1 MADDEELRR
10 LIEHYFNLGYQS
22 KVIIEFLKKHDISI
36 SLATLKRRLQDY
48 GLSRRGQAIDDQ
60 QLREVIR
67 CEISGPGEL
76 MGYRAVWHSLRINH
90 NIHVPRQRIAT
101 ILRELDPDATCRRR
115 SRRLSRRRY
124 ISFGPNFCW
133 HVDGKCKNYLVKFP
147 SCKSVLCPFSS
158 FL

>member
-76 MGYRAVWHSLRINH
+76 MGYRAVWHSLRNS
-90 NIHVPRQRIAT
+90 A
-101 ILRELDPDATCRRR
+101 
-115 SRRLSRRRY
+115 
-124 ISFGPNFCW
+124 ISFLLKLLIDISNYNDWVYTMSSVLNDCIGFELVW
-133 HVDGKCKNYLVKFP
+133 TVFKNYKHISILATTIIVG
-147 SCKSVLCPFSS
+147 S
-158 FL
+158 